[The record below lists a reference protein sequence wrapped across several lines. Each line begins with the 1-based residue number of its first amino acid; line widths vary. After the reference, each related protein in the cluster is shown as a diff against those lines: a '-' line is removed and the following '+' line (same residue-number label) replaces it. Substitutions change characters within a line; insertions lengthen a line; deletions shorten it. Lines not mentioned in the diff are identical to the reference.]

1 MMDIVTAILLVV
13 GGLFSFLGA
22 LGVLRMPDVYCMTQ
36 PATKAATMGVGLVML
51 AVVLAIPTVES
62 TAKGLLIIGFV
73 FLTAPIGTH
82 MLLRSAYRAGV
93 PLAAQTV
100 VDERAQDFD
109 GNAPVIRE

>member
-1 MMDIVTAILLVV
+1 MIEIVSAVLLVT

-22 LGVLRMPDVYCMTQ
+22 LGVLRMPDIYCMTQ
-36 PATKAATMGVGLVML
+36 PATKAATMGVSLVMF

-62 TAKGLLIIGFV
+62 SAKGMLIIAFV

-109 GNAPVIRE
+109 GEPPIIGE